1 MIEGVAKEE
10 TTEERIDNFIV
21 EFYGKEKE
29 FVKTMTLSSK
39 MTLVNMK
46 NEKKWEEF
54 KMELRKKGYII

>member
-29 FVKTMTLSSK
+29 VVKTMTLSSK